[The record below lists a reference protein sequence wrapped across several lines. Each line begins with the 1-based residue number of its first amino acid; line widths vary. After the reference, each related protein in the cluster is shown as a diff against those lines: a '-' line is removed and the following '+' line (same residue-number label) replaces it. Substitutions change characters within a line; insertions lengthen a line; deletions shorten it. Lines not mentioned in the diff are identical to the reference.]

1 MAIIN
6 VAEREVTLKI
16 VYWGPPL
23 AGKTTN
29 LEKLHDMVGAGNRG
43 RLMTLS
49 GTGDRTILFDLLPL
63 YFQVSGLRVRI
74 KVYTVPGQVAHQ
86 MTRRVVLRGVDG
98 VVFVADS
105 GSKQNDENL
114 RAYRELCDTL
124 QSTKQVAVVL
134 TQFNKRDVLAPLS
147 ASAFGNEAVLE
158 AVAERG
164 EGVMETF
171 QAAVQASWD
180 LLDVDAELQEQF
192 GVSSEQFRVALA
204 EHLRVGLE

>member
-29 LEKLHDMVGAGNRG
+29 LEKLHDMVGAENRG
-43 RLMTLS
+43 RLMTLP
-49 GTGDRTILFDLLPL
+49 GAGDRTILFDLLPL

-86 MTRRVVLRGVDG
+86 MTRRVVLRGADG

-105 GSKQNDENL
+105 GSTQNDENI
-114 RAYRELCDTL
+114 RAHRELCDTL
-124 QSTKQVAVVL
+124 QSAQQVAAVL
-134 TQFNKRDVLAPLS
+134 TQFNKRDVLAPLP
-147 ASAFGNEAVLE
+147 ATAFGNEAVLE
-158 AVAERG
+158 AVAEQG

-192 GVSSEQFRVALA
+192 GVSKEQFRVALA